1 MSIKKSINT
10 THSYLFS
17 ILTVI
22 STATLMISNIIAT
35 KQFQIGSIAL
45 PTAMLV
51 FPVTYILSDVVS
63 EVYGYKASRFT
74 AWMGFGAN
82 LLMVITFQ
90 VAIILPYPEYFG
102 LQDAFSSILGNT
114 PRLFAASTLSYMVG
128 DFVNDRVFRMM
139 KVKQGEKG
147 FTLRAIVSSMA
158 GEAFDAGMFIPL
170 AFYGVMPIRL
180 MLIMIGSQ
188 WIVKIL
194 YEIAILPVTAWVA
207 KKLKQVEYPNIN
219 ADR

>member
-180 MLIMIGSQ
+180 MLTMIGSQ

>member
-1 MSIKKSINT
+1 
-10 THSYLFS
+10 
-17 ILTVI
+17 
-22 STATLMISNIIAT
+22 
-35 KQFQIGSIAL
+35 
-45 PTAMLV
+45 
-51 FPVTYILSDVVS
+51 
-63 EVYGYKASRFT
+63 
-74 AWMGFGAN
+74 
-82 LLMVITFQ
+82 MVITFQ

>member
-1 MSIKKSINT
+1 
-10 THSYLFS
+10 
-17 ILTVI
+17 
-22 STATLMISNIIAT
+22 
-35 KQFQIGSIAL
+35 
-45 PTAMLV
+45 
-51 FPVTYILSDVVS
+51 
-63 EVYGYKASRFT
+63 
-74 AWMGFGAN
+74 
-82 LLMVITFQ
+82 
-90 VAIILPYPEYFG
+90 
-102 LQDAFSSILGNT
+102 
-114 PRLFAASTLSYMVG
+114 
-128 DFVNDRVFRMM
+128 MM